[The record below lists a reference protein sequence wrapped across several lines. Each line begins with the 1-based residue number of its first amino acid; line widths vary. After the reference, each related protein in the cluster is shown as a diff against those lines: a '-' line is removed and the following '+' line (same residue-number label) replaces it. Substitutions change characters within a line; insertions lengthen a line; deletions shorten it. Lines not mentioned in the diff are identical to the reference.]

1 MVCLGCGTH
10 IACGAGVFM
19 YLLYDDVI
27 FVMKCIG
34 DEAEHEAWLFL
45 LI

>member
-10 IACGAGVFM
+10 IACGAGAFM

-27 FVMKCIG
+27 FCNEMHWRLSR
-34 DEAEHEAWLFL
+34 A
-45 LI
+45 